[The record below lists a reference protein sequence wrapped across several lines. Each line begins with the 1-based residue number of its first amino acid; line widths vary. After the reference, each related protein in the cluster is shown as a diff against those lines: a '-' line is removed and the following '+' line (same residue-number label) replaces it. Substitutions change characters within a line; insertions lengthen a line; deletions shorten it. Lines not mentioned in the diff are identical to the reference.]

1 MIRQLLQCEMTC
13 EKMSSSPVR
22 LDGVDKIN
30 LDYILKFQKV
40 NREMEH
46 NFMVLSYLVIY
57 VTGRTEH
64 IS

>member
-1 MIRQLLQCEMTC
+1 MTC

-30 LDYILKFQKV
+30 LDYILKFQKL
-40 NREMEH
+40 NIEMEH
-46 NFMVLSYLVIY
+46 NFMVLPYLVIY